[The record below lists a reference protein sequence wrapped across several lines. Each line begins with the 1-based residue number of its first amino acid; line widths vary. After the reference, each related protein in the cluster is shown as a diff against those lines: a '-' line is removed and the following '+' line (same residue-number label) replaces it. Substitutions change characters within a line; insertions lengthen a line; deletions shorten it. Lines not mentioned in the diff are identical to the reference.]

1 MVFLKMELCRK
12 IFGRFYNM
20 YHTKKIGV
28 FISHI
33 FGYYQKNV
41 CQGIIDQAN
50 EFGYNVEI
58 FTSLDGEH
66 IEKHT
71 LGENHILGIP
81 NYDIYC
87 GIIFASGTYLS
98 DSLREDI
105 RHYLTDQVSCP
116 VIEITSSTPS
126 FPCVTLENNSVAK
139 ELVSHLVHT
148 HQAQRIA
155 YLGSN
160 AESEISMQR
169 FANFSA
175 ALESEGLS
183 IGPYDVYSCENKPS
197 DVTAALDFF
206 LTEPKLNAVICYN
219 DALALTFM
227 LEAMKKGY
235 QIPSDFAV
243 TGFDNT
249 LDGDY
254 VSPALTSVTFPV
266 YELGTTAILQLM
278 KLMQEEIVEPKIT
291 ITSHL
296 CIKESCGCQNN
307 TRKNP
312 IYHIKGL
319 NQYIYN
325 LESSMIKTMSM
336 SNEFQHITNIDEGML
351 LLHKHVSDIE
361 HCKEFYLCLSSDWD
375 EIDSNLMSLEQA
387 TDFSKEEKKEHISS
401 DFLLKL
407 AVKDKNLL
415 PECTFKKKELIPAI
429 FMDDSVHAYIF
440 TPLFFEDKSFGYIA
454 LVYEN
459 NQIDYHFQLISWVM
473 NINQML
479 QSIRRHKLAAYMEQK
494 VEDLYFKD
502 PLTGFYNI
510 QGLYYLS
517 RIFLEQYNDNLNPLF
532 IVSSIFLSIESLSDI
547 GKKYGSSQKSFSIEV
562 FSHALKKQ
570 VSDDCYCFRLA
581 ENEFYVLIMPKSI
594 TNVDTFIV
602 KLKRYLNNYNTLSS
616 KDYAIN
622 FFSNS
627 SKSTT
632 SSLTPDFLLSLFA
645 SAKNITD

>member
-1 MVFLKMELCRK
+1 
-12 IFGRFYNM
+12 M

-50 EFGYNVEI
+50 EFGYSVEI

-98 DSLREDI
+98 ASLREDI
-105 RHYLTDQVSCP
+105 RHFLTDHVSCP
-116 VIEITSSTPS
+116 IIEITSSTPS
-126 FPCVTLENNSVAK
+126 FPCVTLENNCVAK
-139 ELVSHLVHT
+139 ELVAHLVHV
-148 HQAQRIA
+148 HHVKRIV
-155 YLGSN
+155 YLGSS
-160 AESEISMQR
+160 AESEISIQR

-175 ALESEGLS
+175 AMKEEGLS
-183 IGPYDVYSCENKPS
+183 IGPYDAYACENKPS
-197 DVTAALDFF
+197 EAAAALDFF
-206 LTEPKLNAVICYN
+206 LTEQKPDAVICYN

-227 LEAMKKGY
+227 QEAMQRNY
-235 QIPSDFAV
+235 QIPKDFAI
-243 TGFDNT
+243 TGFDDT
-249 LDGDY
+249 EDGNY
-254 VSPALTSVTFPV
+254 IIPALTSVTFPV

-278 KLMQEEIVEPKIT
+278 KLMQEEVTDPNIT
-291 ITSHL
+291 ITSQL

-312 IYHIKGL
+312 IYHIKNL
-319 NQYIYN
+319 NQYISN

-351 LLHKHVSDIE
+351 LLHKHISDIE

-375 EIDSNLMSLEQA
+375 TIDNNLMSLEQ
-387 TDFSKEEKKEHISS
+387 TEDFFKEKKEENTSS
-401 DFLLKL
+401 DLILKL
-407 AVKDKNLL
+407 AVKDGNLL

-429 FMDDSVHAYIF
+429 FMDDSVHAHIF

-479 QSIRRHKLAAYMEQK
+479 QSIRRHKFAAYMEQK

-517 RIFLEQYNDNLNPLF
+517 RTFLEQYNNSSTPPF
-532 IVSSIFLSIESLSDI
+532 TISSIFLSIQNLSDI
-547 GKKYGSSQKSFSIEV
+547 EKKYGSSQKLFSIEV

-570 VSDDCYCFRLA
+570 VSSDCYCFQFA
-581 ENEFYVLIMPKSI
+581 ENEFYVLFMPKS
-594 TNVDTFIV
+594 TANVDTFIS

-616 KDYAIN
+616 KDYAIG
-622 FFSNS
+622 FCSQTAKSSTSNI
-627 SKSTT
+627 
-632 SSLTPDFLLSLFA
+632 TPDFLLSLFA
-645 SAKNITD
+645 SAKNVID